1 MATVLSAY
9 LVLIAWTLSWI
20 RLHIGIGWAG
30 GNNSTRVSV
39 CARVL
44 SRIKGWWVLHHFI
57 STVCAGVLLIW

>member
-1 MATVLSAY
+1 VNARQ
-9 LVLIAWTLSWI
+9 VLIAWTLSRV

-30 GNNSTRVSV
+30 GNNSTYVSV
-39 CARVL
+39 CVRVL